1 MLGSMVYG
9 LELMMFD
16 MLMAFVGWVMLIGVI
31 LLGVVGVACVLGMM
45 VLVTGLGEYFTGRF

>member
-31 LLGVVGVACVLGMM
+31 LLGVVGVACVIGVML
-45 VLVTGLGEYFTGRF
+45 LVTGMGEYFTGRF